1 MCVLGSTVQNKQDL
15 LTGRILGHKSRMTPR
30 SSRFLNRH
38 RAQGQT
44 PLCVTAR
51 GEHSLCNLG
60 KSPPLLH
67 QVLHRAMSEL
77 GSGTQGTW
85 SALECL
91 RGEEAAASRV
101 SVIWDSHPSL
111 LKPWQPCFYL
121 FHILGFCL
129 KLSWGKEA
137 ITTGLYL
144 CAFKPCKST
153 ILFSCLLKVSSAI

>member
-1 MCVLGSTVQNKQDL
+1 M
-15 LTGRILGHKSRMTPR
+15 
-30 SSRFLNRH
+30 
-38 RAQGQT
+38 
-44 PLCVTAR
+44 CVTAR
-51 GEHSLCNLG
+51 GEHSVCNLG

-85 SALECL
+85 GALECL

-137 ITTGLYL
+137 ITTGLLPL
-144 CAFKPCKST
+144 CLQTLQIHNSILLSIKS
-153 ILFSCLLKVSSAI
+153 LQRDLEQD